1 MRRARRVRAAGLSS
15 ANLAADFSAAVFLA
29 VGTPHSVR
37 GPPDDACGT
46 MGAAMIG
53 FLVILFPFVLLGFVL
68 FMERV
73 EEPLNQVAVERE
85 MEEFLDSASA
95 DELDTFVREGA

>member
-1 MRRARRVRAAGLSS
+1 
-15 ANLAADFSAAVFLA
+15 
-29 VGTPHSVR
+29 
-37 GPPDDACGT
+37 
-46 MGAAMIG
+46 MIG

-95 DELDTFVREGA
+95 DELDTFVREGADSALSRFRQRIGFRWLRRHRRAERSSAAS

>member
-1 MRRARRVRAAGLSS
+1 
-15 ANLAADFSAAVFLA
+15 
-29 VGTPHSVR
+29 
-37 GPPDDACGT
+37 
-46 MGAAMIG
+46 MIG

-95 DELDTFVREGA
+95 DELDTFVREGADSALSRFRQRIGFRWLRRHRRAERSSPVA